1 MNYEILDRDGK
12 RVLRCLEDGGVVSG
26 EPDALDLVAACGEN
40 QCRAILLHESNFHE
54 DFFNLKSGLAGAILL
69 KFVNYRISAAAIL
82 PLDRWRT
89 GRFGEMVSESNRG
102 RDFRVFEDGQAA
114 QDWLFSLD

>member
-1 MNYEILDRDGK
+1 MNYEILQRNGK
-12 RVLRCLEDGGVVSG
+12 QVLRCLEDGGILAG

-40 QCRAILLHESNFHE
+40 QCRAVLLQESNFNE
-54 DFFNLKSGLAGAILL
+54 DFYNLRSGLAGAILL
-69 KFVNYRISAAAIL
+69 KFVNYRISVAAVL

-102 RDFRVFEDGQAA
+102 RHFRVFEDAQAA
-114 QDWLFSLD
+114 EDWLFSLD